1 MFSYP
6 LMLIIAEFKDVVP
19 LIVALVAAAVALT
32 VAALNMYLNRA
43 DRRRDLYSAA
53 YRAALAWVELF
64 YRVRR
69 RDKDN
74 PRELVALFHQAQE
87 DIDYH
92 QGWLTTE
99 SAELGR
105 AYATFVA
112 KVKAETRP
120 LIQQAWTEDPCDLAT
135 GMDVLDGDRPD
146 VETAKRQF
154 LSDVSDHLSLSPERR
169 LKLKARYRR

>member
-1 MFSYP
+1 MFPSMI
-6 LMLIIAEFKDVVP
+6 MLVLAAFKDVAP
-19 LIVALVAAAVALT
+19 LVGALVAAAVALM
-32 VAALNMYLNRA
+32 VAALSMYVNRA
-43 DRRRDLYSAA
+43 DRRRDLYSSA
-53 YRAALAWVELF
+53 YRASLAWVELF
-64 YRVRR
+64 FRVRR

-99 SAELGR
+99 SAALGR

-120 LIQQAWTEDPCDLAT
+120 LIQKAWTEDPCDLTT
-135 GMDVLDGDRPD
+135 GMDVPDGDRPN

-154 LSDVSDHLSLSPERR
+154 LADVSDHLSLAPKRR
-169 LKLKARYRR
+169 LALKDRYRR